1 MDPIRETLIS
11 EHIRETPNGGTLIS
25 EFIGWTYLSLKE
37 LSLKELSLKE
47 LSLEEHHLE
56 GLSLKELR
64 SLNSLEELN
73 FY

>member
-37 LSLKELSLKE
+37 LSLKELSLKDSY
-47 LSLEEHHLE
+47 LNLLD
-56 GLSLKELR
+56 GLIFL
-64 SLNSLEELN
+64 
-73 FY
+73 

>member
-37 LSLKELSLKE
+37 LSLKELSLE
-47 LSLEEHHLE
+47 DSYLNLLD
-56 GLSLKELR
+56 GLIFL
-64 SLNSLEELN
+64 
-73 FY
+73 